1 MQISRGQTLIRSNA
15 ILPQQLSVKGDRLP
29 GGWILLNENAHE
41 VDKRVRAVDWHF
53 FWITDSFELSSF
65 RGAGQIDLVTG
76 AECKVC
82 QKCGIEYSIGGRKFC
97 SWQCEHANTMRNYRK
112 RIKVAEKRLSN
123 RQI

>member
-53 FWITDSFELSSF
+53 FWITDIQILQ
-65 RGAGQIDLVTG
+65 RGLLPQ
-76 AECKVC
+76 
-82 QKCGIEYSIGGRKFC
+82 
-97 SWQCEHANTMRNYRK
+97 
-112 RIKVAEKRLSN
+112 
-123 RQI
+123 